1 MLSDVDIK
9 KKINDKSIFIYPFS
23 ERNLEGA
30 GVYVTASKF
39 AWSLRTKEKICD
51 EYGNIRIPM
60 NDTAMIVSEEVISL
74 DWRTAGICL
83 SRVGM
88 VFRGLR
94 HAETPLKPGFS
105 GRLVLAIYNHT
116 DEEVK
121 INIGDKIAVVVF
133 YELRRG
139 LTNRLEGTGHPT
151 FALAKVVKMDLEDR
165 NMILD
170 NHKEFRGYK
179 EHLKNKDKWQWKRYV
194 SSALMLIV
202 AVIFFLIGVFF
213 LPEHKE
219 LFCDLG
225 LACFAVSVGTFV
237 KNN

>member
-9 KKINDKSIFIYPFS
+9 KKLKNKTIFIYPFS

-51 EYGNIRIPM
+51 ECGNIRIPI

-74 DWRTAGICL
+74 DWKTAGICL
-83 SRVGM
+83 SKVGM
-88 VFRGLR
+88 IFRGLR
-94 HAETPLKPGFS
+94 HAGTPVKPGFS

-116 DEEVK
+116 DGEVK

-133 YELRRG
+133 YELRKG
-139 LTNRLEGTGHPT
+139 LTKRLEGTGHPT
-151 FALAKVVKMDLEDR
+151 FALAKAVNMSLEDR
-165 NMILD
+165 NTILD
-170 NHKEFRGYK
+170 DYKEFRGYK
-179 EHLKNKDKWQWKRYV
+179 EHIKNKGRWQWERYMY
-194 SSALMLIV
+194 SSLIFLV
-202 AVIFFLIGVFF
+202 AVIFIIMGISI
-213 LPEHKE
+213 LPKYNE
-219 LFCDLG
+219 LLYGLG
-225 LACFAVSVGTFV
+225 SACFAISVSILV